1 MSLNATGSRL
11 SYLFHSFFFSSYLL
25 QLNVFFEELN
35 YEVIEESIGYGVS
48 YQVVRWR

>member
-1 MSLNATGSRL
+1 MLLAQDLVTYFTL
-11 SYLFHSFFFSSYLL
+11 FFFSSYLL

-35 YEVIEESIGYGVS
+35 YEVIEERIGYGVS

>member
-1 MSLNATGSRL
+1 MLLAQDLVTYFTL
-11 SYLFHSFFFSSYLL
+11 FFFSSYLL